1 MIVYTIAC
9 CLIEELFGHCSFIY
23 INIKFIREMCTQ
35 SNEAYNAVKKSRE
48 TDDDYE
54 AVLEVEQYPLPPS
67 TPSLPL
73 HTTT

>member
-1 MIVYTIAC
+1 MGTA
-9 CLIEELFGHCSFIY
+9 LSFILTLNLH
-23 INIKFIREMCTQ
+23 IIIREMCTQ

>member
-1 MIVYTIAC
+1 
-9 CLIEELFGHCSFIY
+9 
-23 INIKFIREMCTQ
+23 MCTQ

-54 AVLEVEQYPLPPS
+54 TVVEQYPLPPS

-73 HTTT
+73 HTTTTATVDTLYEKI

>member
-1 MIVYTIAC
+1 MCFYHCLLFVRGTIWA
-9 CLIEELFGHCSFIY
+9 LLFHLQI
-23 INIKFIREMCTQ
+23 FIREMCTQ

-54 AVLEVEQYPLPPS
+54 AVVEQYPLPPS

>member
-1 MIVYTIAC
+1 
-9 CLIEELFGHCSFIY
+9 
-23 INIKFIREMCTQ
+23 MCTQ

-54 AVLEVEQYPLPPS
+54 AVVEQYPLP

-73 HTTT
+73 HTTTTATVDTLYEKI

>member
-1 MIVYTIAC
+1 MA
-9 CLIEELFGHCSFIY
+9 LLFHLQI
-23 INIKFIREMCTQ
+23 FIREMCTQ

-54 AVLEVEQYPLPPS
+54 AVVEQYPLPPS

-73 HTTT
+73 HTTTTATVDTLYEKI